1 MVAFSNLLITF
12 SAVSASLATRNS
24 ILPKRSPMDFI
35 LQHNQSPLND
45 RATIY
50 QKYYKTG
57 EDVLCIPSD
66 SSFTVDWST
75 EDDFVVGLGWTTETT
90 NPLNFSGTFGM
101 GSGRSED
108 SLVEYY
114 IIEASASPPSFRTI
128 RGSVASNGSS
138 YTIWENQRV
147 MSRLLWERLLLIS
160 IFRRNLL
167 SAKLVRLSPRKRGN
181 VTADNH
187 FQARTAL
194 SMNLGSLNY
203 QILVVEG

>member
-12 SAVSASLATRNS
+12 SAVSASLATPNS

-50 QKYYKTG
+50 QYDYKTG
-57 EDVLCIPSD
+57 EDVLYILSD

-75 EDDFVVGLGWTTETT
+75 EDDFVVGFGWTTEST

-101 GSGRSED
+101 GSGRFED

-114 IIEASASPPSFRTI
+114 IIEASTSPLSFRTI
-128 RGSVASNGSS
+128 KGSVTSNVSS
-138 YTIWENQRV
+138 YTVWENQR
-147 MSRLLWERLLLIS
+147 LIEP

-194 SMNLGSLNY
+194 CMNLGSLNY
-203 QILVVEG
+203 QVLVVEG